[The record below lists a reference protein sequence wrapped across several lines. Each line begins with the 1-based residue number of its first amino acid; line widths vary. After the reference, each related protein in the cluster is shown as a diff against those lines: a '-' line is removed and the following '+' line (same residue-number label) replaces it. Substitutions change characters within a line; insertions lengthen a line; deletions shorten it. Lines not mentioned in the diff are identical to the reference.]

1 MTADFSIAARIADHA
16 PAGVAFLSYDDVQ
29 ARLIDA
35 VQLQWRTETG
45 SWPFASDGP
54 WHLIAKEDLHDYTGG
69 RSPTAMPRIPL
80 GKAEVAQMREAF
92 GWLLLVPEDMDRRV
106 ILLAVIE
113 RAKGPKRVPW
123 ARVARQ
129 MGGRHQPDALRM
141 RYIRAMG
148 DLTRRVNL
156 QAANEQQP

>member
-1 MTADFSIAARIADHA
+1 MSSDFSIAGRVRSEGS
-16 PAGVAFLSYDDVQ
+16 AGGSFLTYDDVE

-54 WHLIAKEDLHDYTGG
+54 WHLIRKEWSDWDARDAK
-69 RSPTAMPRIPL
+69 PMPRIPL
-80 GKAEVAQMREAF
+80 SKADMVRMREAF
-92 GWLLLVPEDMDRRV
+92 GWLLLVEDDLDRRV
-106 ILLAVIE
+106 IMLSVTE

-123 ARVARQ
+123 KRVARAV
-129 MGGRHQPDALRM
+129 GGAYAFAPDALRM

-148 DLTRRVNL
+148 ALTQRVNREG
-156 QAANEQQP
+156 AGGQQG